1 MKRARSSSKSSTSK
15 YKKTKSS
22 DSLTMYKQ
30 PKNPV
35 RLVKRHAD
43 YFTVVVN
50 GTTGVLGAYNFTLS
64 SVPGY
69 TEFTNLYD
77 QYKINAIS
85 VCFYPKQNA
94 VTSLVTLDNIK
105 ANARFLS
112 AIDYNDD
119 TAPVNFD
126 AIREYES
133 CQVTACTEKHEV
145 YIKEP
150 LFLNNSGQNV
160 NGWVSTA
167 NPTTRFYGLKY
178 GCEPTLSSGVPT
190 QTFQVECVFYLAFK
204 NVK

>member
-85 VCFYPKQNA
+85 VCFYPKQNS

-119 TAPVNFD
+119 TPPVNFD
-126 AIREYES
+126 SIR
-133 CQVTACTEKHEV
+133 V
-145 YIKEP
+145 
-150 LFLNNSGQNV
+150 
-160 NGWVSTA
+160 
-167 NPTTRFYGLKY
+167 
-178 GCEPTLSSGVPT
+178 
-190 QTFQVECVFYLAFK
+190 
-204 NVK
+204 